1 MKQIREI
8 YKKTGRLHHAY
19 GLLGDKEMVK
29 EELYTFLNKDLK
41 FPVADNP
48 DFWQGDFN
56 VFKVDDS
63 RALIKVHLK
72 KAIKYERK
80 VFVIFTNFM
89 TAPAQNSL
97 LKIFEEPQADTVFFL
112 VMPGISDLLPTLRS
126 RLILGQNT
134 VDPTHNRPVHQNG
147 HPSLTKEGV
156 DGRYSVPLYS
166 ETFLSAKIG
175 KRLEIVAKIQKDI
188 KEEKLTKSDALN
200 FVKSLE
206 KEMSKGKKKDYQAI
220 ESLEKAISYLNDEAP
235 SIKVIL
241 EHLALIL

>member
-19 GLLGDKEMVK
+19 GLLGDKEKVK

-63 RALIKVHLK
+63 RALIKVHLN

-112 VMPGISDLLPTLRS
+112 VMPGLSDLLPTLRS
-126 RLILGQNT
+126 RLILGTGGQG
-134 VDPTHNRPVHQNG
+134 D
-147 HPSLTKEGV
+147 SDYKA
-156 DGRYSVPLYS
+156 

-206 KEMSKGKKKDYQAI
+206 KEMSKSKKKDYQAI
-220 ESLEKAISYLNDEAP
+220 ESLERAISYLNDDAP